1 MQSKNNSMPIDP
13 KKKIIISALFV
24 VATAICISG
33 AFFSVY
39 SYINNISF
47 KVINTQVSGIIFGIA
62 ILYLGVRYFLSL
74 MKLKNE
80 VYKPTSRFSWDNF
93 KKTKRVKSK

>member
-1 MQSKNNSMPIDP
+1 MQSKESTMPVEP
-13 KKKIIISALFV
+13 KKKVIISILFV
-24 VATAICISG
+24 FATAICMSG

-39 SYINNISF
+39 SYINDISF
-47 KVINTQVSGIIFGIA
+47 KVLNTQVSGIIFGIA

-80 VYKPTSRFSWDNF
+80 VYKPTSRFSWENF
-93 KKTKRVKSK
+93 KKTKRAKSK

>member
-1 MQSKNNSMPIDP
+1 MQSKNNSMPVEP
-13 KKKIIISALFV
+13 KKKIIIFILFV
-24 VATAICISG
+24 FAVAICISG

-47 KVINTQVSGIIFGIA
+47 KVINTQISGIIFGAA

-93 KKTKRVKSK
+93 KKEKRKSK